1 MHQVSKQAANQF
13 TTFCR
18 KLGIWGLGGLTVNKN
33 SGSGFE
39 FFSERILGFQELGM
53 PRNPY
58 EIRQAVM
65 PSFDPMSTF
74 RFRA

>member
-39 FFSERILGFQELGM
+39 FFSERILGFQEF
-53 PRNPY
+53 RDAK
-58 EIRQAVM
+58 EFIRDT
-65 PSFDPMSTF
+65 PSTHAFLRSNEYIQV
-74 RFRA
+74 